1 MDRLTVY
8 TPDGYESINPID
20 LELDE
25 YSDINLERILDKL
38 GKYEDEEEQG
48 LLLKLPC
55 KVGDT
60 LYFPYIDDIVH
71 ENVISEEVAEIGLYY
86 RVRGGDLSS
95 CSELGKIIFFTR
107 EEAEEALKKA
117 GGIDG

>member
-71 ENVISEEVAEIGLYY
+71 ENV
-86 RVRGGDLSS
+86 
-95 CSELGKIIFFTR
+95 
-107 EEAEEALKKA
+107 
-117 GGIDG
+117 